1 MPPAGPI
8 RPARD
13 HELGLLGQHYERS
26 NFNSNLAKMA
36 CFARDRLGGGFF
48 VAERDGE
55 PVGASACAHFGAT
68 GWVGGVAVLPERRGG
83 GLGAALTQAAVD
95 RLFQLG
101 ATTVMLYATEMGR
114 PVYERLGFVAE
125 GECVTLHGT
134 GAPPDAPSPAGARG
148 VPGVPG
154 VRPARGDDLEA
165 ALALDRHAT
174 GEDRARLLSAFWP
187 KGSLVAESDGGLRGY
202 FLLSPWRPGGA
213 VVARDLEAGLALVAA
228 ARRHTGGVLF
238 LSVPVGNQP
247 ALRALTAAGHR
258 EHSRTTRMRLGP
270 PLQWHPRALFSAF
283 NLFWG

>member
-1 MPPAGPI
+1 MPPTGPI

-13 HELGLLGQHYERS
+13 HELPLLGQHYQRS
-26 NFNSNLAKMA
+26 NFSSNLAEMA
-36 CFARDRLGGGFF
+36 RFARDRLGGEFF

-101 ATTVMLYATEMGR
+101 ASTVMLYATEMGR

-125 GECVTLHGT
+125 GECVTLQST
-134 GAPPDAPSPAGARG
+134 GAREG
-148 VPGVPG
+148 PGVPG

-174 GEDRARLLSAFWP
+174 AEDRARLLAAFWP
-187 KGSLVAESDGGLRGY
+187 KEALVVESDGGLGGY
-202 FLLSPWRPGGA
+202 FLSSPWRPGGA
-213 VVARDLEAGLALVAA
+213 IVARDLEAGLALVAA
-228 ARRHTGGVLF
+228 ARRHTGGELF
-238 LSVPVGNQP
+238 LSVPGGNQP